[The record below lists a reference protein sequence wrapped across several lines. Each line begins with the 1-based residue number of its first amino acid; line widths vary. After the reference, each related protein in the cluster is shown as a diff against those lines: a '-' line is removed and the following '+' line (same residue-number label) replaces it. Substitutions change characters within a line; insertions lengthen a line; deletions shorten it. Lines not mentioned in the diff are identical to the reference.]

1 MVKVPEG
8 ITKDTEKYQ
17 DLRHAVEKI
26 ELLARELRKSMNR
39 AEKLEDAI
47 LKYVSEA
54 DRAGTMNPKNLKIL
68 HEAVIRRS
76 QK

>member
-1 MVKVPEG
+1 MVEVSEG
-8 ITKDTEKYQ
+8 ITKATEKYQ
-17 DLRHAVEKI
+17 EKI

-54 DRAGTMNPKNLKIL
+54 DRTGTMNPKNLKIL
-68 HEAVIRRS
+68 REAVTR
-76 QK
+76 K

>member
-1 MVKVPEG
+1 MVERASS
-8 ITKDTEKYQ
+8 TTEATEKYQ
-17 DLRHAVEKI
+17 EKI

-54 DRAGTMNPKNLKIL
+54 NRSGTMNPKNLKIL
-68 HEAVIRRS
+68 REAVTR
-76 QK
+76 K